1 MFCTFA
7 SSFSRTLEPESS
19 GLANRNYQPDANVSG
34 TKKINSTEETPV
46 KKASE
51 MYETQT
57 YEGGSGKYY
66 NADGSPI
73 WPPNRGFDGEPVNTT
88 LEPGTMVDRYG
99 YDGGYFASPEG
110 TSYTERA
117 LPVGTDKKP
126 YTVFEIVKPVEVQ
139 SGKIAPWFGEKGGGI
154 QYEFS
159 NKISELL
166 DQGKIRKV
174 VH

>member
-1 MFCTFA
+1 MNNRLLKYLLMMVVILLLVLNFSIGVSA
-7 SSFSRTLEPESS
+7 ST
-19 GLANRNYQPDANVSG
+19 NYDRQEADACITISQRL
-34 TKKINSTEETPV
+34 SV
-46 KKASE
+46 KTS
-51 MYETQT
+51 Y
-57 YEGGSGKYY
+57 GKYY

-73 WPPNRGFDGEPVNTT
+73 WPPNRGFDGKPVTTT

-99 YDGGYFASPEG
+99 YDGGYFVSPEG

-126 YTVFEIVKPVEVQ
+126 YTVFEVVKPVEVQ

-166 DQGKIRKV
+166 EQGILRKV
-174 VH
+174 EH

>member
-1 MFCTFA
+1 MFD
-7 SSFSRTLEPESS
+7 SE
-19 GLANRNYQPDANVSG
+19 GKYQ
-34 TKKINSTEETPV
+34 
-46 KKASE
+46 
-51 MYETQT
+51 
-57 YEGGSGKYY
+57 GGSGKYY

-73 WPPNRGFDGEPVNTT
+73 WPPNRGFDGEPVTIT
-88 LEPGTMVDRYG
+88 LEPGTRVDRYG
-99 YDGGYFASPEG
+99 YDGGYFVSPEG

-166 DQGKIRKV
+166 EQGILRKV
-174 VH
+174 EH